1 MSETNPPLAL
11 PKLLEHTVVFQDSL
25 IQIAR
30 DRLQVQ
36 EQPPYTYYSLVT
48 PPYAVVILALTDEGA
63 YVLTE
68 EYRHPTGQILLGCP
82 GGFMN
87 PDEDPL
93 EAAQR
98 EFLEETGFNARNFQI
113 IGSAYPYAGFSGQKT
128 YYVQAQGA
136 TLSTQPR
143 LEASEIIQPR
153 LLQPTALDE
162 AIRAGVAL
170 DGTLGTALFFYKR
183 YLTDF

>member
-1 MSETNPPLAL
+1 MSKTNHPFTL
-11 PKLLEHTVVFQDSL
+11 PTLLEHTVVFQDSL

-30 DRLQVQ
+30 DRLQV
-36 EQPPYTYYSLVT
+36 EKKPPYTYYSLVT
-48 PPYAVVILALTDEGA
+48 PPYAVVILAVTDEGA

-82 GGFMN
+82 GGFMDPN
-87 PDEDPL
+87 EDPL

-98 EFLEETGFNARNFQI
+98 EFSEETGFIARTFQV

-128 YYVQAQGA
+128 YYVQALGA

-143 LEASEIIQPR
+143 LEASEIIRTR

-170 DGTLGTALFFYKR
+170 DGTLGTALFFYQR
-183 YLTDF
+183 NAM